1 VVCAS
6 YDFTWVSTPT
16 PLHATD
22 NSYKSLEDLT
32 DNMDT
37 DQSMPNGQRARR
49 MTLWY
54 TNIARLK
61 SKKGDLAAWIALT
74 QTLPDIIMAT
84 ESKLDPSISDNN
96 PEISIDGYTIERRDR
111 NQHGGGCMLYYKNG
125 IALHRRQELEPAEH
139 EIMILTIKL
148 DTGTLLM
155 SLLYRPPGNKNC
167 APIDWYTENLD
178 HLRSKTR
185 AIVTILAGDYN
196 AHHKEWLQSKAK
208 TNAPGRKTLTLCT
221 THGLS
226 QLVKGP
232 TQIKGN
238 RLDLIMSDI
247 PNLCSEIEIDAQVG
261 KSDHYLLCTSIALS
275 PIQETTAPRMVW
287 LYSKADWDGLRAELA
302 GTNWDQKLNPD
313 NPEQSCTD
321 TTNTILQAMENHI
334 PKKRLKSFVRKPEW
348 YNEACEKAQLKK
360 LKTWRQ
366 WKANKTP
373 EHRFRYNQA
382 RNGYTYTS
390 RKAMSDHKNRVKEK
404 MTSGLKKGSKHW
416 WWTAKRL
423 MGEGGKC
430 DIPLLSSGNQTFI
443 HSEEKA
449 ECFANIFAEKST
461 IPQDENNKET
471 PRVKRKTTA
480 SLKKITFWPKHVR
493 KALFKLDIDKATGP
507 DSIPARVLKKAAP
520 ELAKPLARLFQL
532 LMNKHY
538 MPNQWKLAHVIPCYK
553 KKDKHDP
560 SNYRPVS
567 LLSIISKVMEGLI
580 NKTLWK
586 HINKHQLIS
595 DKQFGFRAG
604 HSTADALTY
613 VTQKLLDTK
622 DKRQESRLI
631 CLDIS
636 RAFDRVWHK
645 GLISKLE
652 ALGLKGILLKWL
664 EDYLT
669 NRELKV
675 TINGKTSMAKAIN
688 AGVPQGSI
696 LGPLLFIIYIDDLP
710 EKLTNTA
717 ILYADDSSVM
727 SIIRETED
735 RARVAESLNN
745 DLAEIQ
751 KWASKWNVLFGAAK
765 CKSVTI
771 SSLQDAAGNHPEL
784 HFMDSIL
791 TEADEVELLGI
802 TIRKE
807 LSWNHILKNMATN
820 AGKRLGLLRKV
831 SPYINPEQRA
841 TIYKSM
847 VRSRMEYASTVWMGA
862 SRTSLAWLDAIQRRA
877 LKIINLPQDTLVGK
891 QIQPLEQRRHVGAL
905 TLLHRMYHQEAPAR
919 LCSLLPE
926 PYIHRRDTRKSGL
939 QHPAALEPIRSNTEG
954 HKRSFLPT
962 TVRMWNTLPQEIVDI
977 KDRQKFKSEVNTHLS
992 ALRR

>member
-1 VVCAS
+1 
-6 YDFTWVSTPT
+6 
-16 PLHATD
+16 
-22 NSYKSLEDLT
+22 
-32 DNMDT
+32 MDT

-49 MTLWY
+49 MTIWY
-54 TNIARLK
+54 TNIQSLK
-61 SKKGDLAAWIALT
+61 ANKGHLAARI
-74 QTLPDIIMAT
+74 TLAQSTPDLIMVT
-84 ESKLDPSISDNN
+84 ESKLDPSTSDNN
-96 PEISIDGYTIERRDR
+96 PEISIDGYSIERRDR
-111 NQHGGGCMLYYKNG
+111 NKYGGGCMLYYKNG
-125 IALHRRQELEPAEH
+125 MALHRRQDLEPAEH
-139 EIMILTIKL
+139 EIMIFTIKL
-148 DTGTLLM
+148 HTGNLLM
-155 SLLYRPPGNKNC
+155 SLLYRPPGGKNC
-167 APIDWYTENLD
+167 APIIWYTDNLD

-185 AIVTILAGDYN
+185 AIGTILAGDYN
-196 AHHKEWLQSKAK
+196 AHHREWLQSRAN

-238 RLDLIMSDI
+238 RLDLIMCDI

-261 KSDHYLLCTSIALS
+261 NSDHYLLQTSIALS
-275 PIQETTAPRMVW
+275 PIQETTAPRMIW
-287 LYSKADWDGLRAELA
+287 IYSKADWDGLRAELA
-302 GTNWDQKLNPD
+302 ATNWNQTLDPE
-313 NPEQSCTD
+313 NPEQSCTNV
-321 TTNTILQAMENHI
+321 TNAILQAMENHI
-334 PKKRLKSFVRKPEW
+334 PKKRLKSFIGKPEW
-348 YNEACEKAQLKK
+348 YNEACEKAQVKK

-382 RNGYTYTS
+382 RNGYTYMS
-390 RKAMSDHKNRVKEK
+390 RKAMTDHKNRVKEK

-430 DIPLLSSGNQTFI
+430 DIPLLSSDNQTFI

-461 IPQDENNKET
+461 IPQEENNKET
-471 PRVKRKTTA
+471 PHVKRKTTA
-480 SLKKITFWPKHVR
+480 SIKKIAFWPKHVR
-493 KALFKLDIDKATGP
+493 KALARLDIEKATGP
-507 DSIPARVLKKAAP
+507 DSIPARVLKQAAP

-532 LMNKHY
+532 LMSKHY
-538 MPNQWKLAHVIPCYK
+538 MPKQWKLAHVIPCYK

-560 SNYRPVS
+560 NNYRPVS

-580 NKTLWK
+580 NKALWK

-613 VTQKLLDTK
+613 VSQNLHDTK

-652 ALGLKGILLKWL
+652 ALGLKGTLLKWL

-675 TINGKTSMAKAIN
+675 TINGKSSWAKAIN

-710 EKLTNTA
+710 EKLANTA

-727 SIIRETED
+727 SIIRERED
-735 RARVAESLNN
+735 RIAVAESLDN

-751 KWASKWNVLFGAAK
+751 KWASKWNALFGAAK
-765 CKSVTI
+765 CKSITV
-771 SSLQDAAGNHPEL
+771 SNLKDAAGNHPEL
-784 HFMDSIL
+784 HFMNTIL
-791 TEADEVELLGI
+791 TEVDEVELLGI
-802 TIRKE
+802 TIRQE
-807 LSWNHILKNMATN
+807 LSWNHIVKNMATD

-831 SPYINPEQRA
+831 APYISPEQRA

-862 SRTSLAWLDAIQRRA
+862 SNTSLAQLDAIQRRA

-919 LCSLLPE
+919 LCGLLPE
-926 PYIHRRDTRKSGL
+926 AYKQWRVTRESGL
-939 QHPAALEPIRSNTEG
+939 QHTAALEPIKSNTEC
-954 HKRSFLPT
+954 HRRTFLPT
-962 TVRMWNTLPQEIVDI
+962 TVGLWNTLPQNIVEI
-977 KDRQKFKSEVNTHLS
+977 KDRQTFKVQVNSHLS
-992 ALRR
+992 ALRRQLQRSIQSSC